1 MSRSIRKK
9 NKLRS
14 DFHQFQK
21 YEYSIFLSFESVNID
36 DVLVLEIYKYEK

>member
-1 MSRSIRKK
+1 MSRSIREK

-21 YEYSIFLSFESVNID
+21 YEYSIFCRFESVNID